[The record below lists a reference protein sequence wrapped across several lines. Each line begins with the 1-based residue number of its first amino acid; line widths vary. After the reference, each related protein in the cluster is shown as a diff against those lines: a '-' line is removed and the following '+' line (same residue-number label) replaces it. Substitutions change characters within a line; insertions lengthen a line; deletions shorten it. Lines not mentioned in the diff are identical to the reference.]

1 MIKKLYYYIKSLFE
15 RKPETTDPIEQSFQ
29 IKGVSYYKYRD
40 ISKVKNQRALT
51 VNDFYNELSM
61 RTTREYLIKHC
72 EAVDKIL
79 TSTSI
84 DIFKLKTLNMQLQER
99 LEMIYETDL
108 IYKIASVVFFT
119 RDENY
124 LEYDDLLG
132 REKIALFK
140 QQDKEDPDMGF
151 FFGTLFKSLIGSTDM
166 SDKDLL
172 IYMTVGRQITREHL
186 KTISTILSNKSEMI
200 A

>member
-1 MIKKLYYYIKSLFE
+1 MFKKAYYYIKSLFE
-15 RKPETTDPIEQSFQ
+15 RKPETTEPIEKSFQ
-29 IKGVSYYKYRD
+29 IKGVGYYKYKD

-61 RTTREYLIKHC
+61 RATRDFLLKHC
-72 EAVDKIL
+72 EASNKIL
-79 TSTSI
+79 NSTEI
-84 DIFKLKTLNMQLQER
+84 DIFKLKTLVMQLEER

-119 RDENY
+119 KDENY

-140 QQDKEDPDMGF
+140 QQDKEDPNMGF

-172 IYMTVGRQITREHL
+172 IYMTVGHQITQEHF
-186 KTISTILSNKSEMI
+186 KTISTILSNKSAMS